1 METYTGL
8 KSILAEY
15 SNRMRADCYG
25 TCATASATA
34 EKVVILN
41 CSHVTLTAGFTMR
54 VKFTYENTA
63 SSPTVTLQTSDGT
76 TVSSGVYIREYGT
89 TAVGSGAWLA
99 GEFVTLIYDGTEWFV
114 DNAKDSTLSSS
125 RTNALQNKVIT
136 ANING
141 TLNSQGSSY
150 FDTEANAIYFIL
162 DYTNTTSGSSI
173 YLMSKNASP
182 VSSGTVYFFNPSSSS
197 KTLAAGTYTVYCN
210 GESQRTITLSSSV
223 TIAARTRYSMTATA
237 ITSAGTVTHP
247 YAFTAAQ
254 SGFKLM
260 PGSVV
265 KITFTH
271 ACYAYANST
280 STSYTPTLNVNGTGA
295 KKIYSAKNGKISA
308 IAPKKVNGV
317 LMYWQPYTTLELI
330 YTGSYWLIM
339 GNPVL
344 ISYNSEAISYAVY
357 ADGKIEQWIRQSCSW
372 TSGATITY
380 PITYSY
386 VPAVLGS
393 DSDTSTSSYSGT
405 VKIYNKTT
413 SSFKI
418 SDNHSSEIRNAEV
431 AFYCVG
437 Y

>member
-1 METYTGL
+1 MATYTGL
-8 KSILAEY
+8 KIILAEY

-41 CSHVTLTAGFTMR
+41 CSHITLSAGFTMR

-89 TAVGSGAWLA
+89 TAVGYGAWLA
-99 GEFVTLIYDGTEWFV
+99 GEFVTFIYDGTEWFI
-114 DNAKDSTLSSS
+114 DNAKDSTLSLS
-125 RTNALQNKVIT
+125 RTNTLQNKVVT

-141 TLNSQGSSY
+141 TLNSQGSAY
-150 FDTEANAIYFIL
+150 FDTEANAAYFIL

-182 VSSGTVYFFNPSSSS
+182 ASSGILHFFNPSSSS
-197 KTLAAGTYTVYCN
+197 KTLAAGTYTIYCN
-210 GESQRTITLSSSV
+210 GESLRTITLSAAV
-223 TIAARTRYSMTATA
+223 TIAARTEYGILDTT
-237 ITSAGTVTHP
+237 ITYAGTVTHP

-254 SGFKLM
+254 NGFTLM

-265 KITFTH
+265 KVTFIH

-280 STSYTPTLNVNGTGA
+280 STSYTPTFNVNGTGA

-330 YTGSYWLIM
+330 YTGAYWLIM

-344 ISYNSEAISYAVY
+344 ISYNSESISYAVY
-357 ADGKIEQWIRQSCSW
+357 ADGLIVQWGNNSNQSNKNNYPLAVAYSNTDYW
-372 TSGATITY
+372 VFYLPQTS
-380 PITYSY
+380 
-386 VPAVLGS
+386 
-393 DSDTSTSSYSGT
+393 STSDDNGDANDWWVKTKT
-405 VKIYNKTT
+405 V
-413 SSFKI
+413 SSFTG
-418 SDNHSSEIRNAEV
+418 DSSANNG
-431 AFYCVG
+431 G
-437 Y
+437 YWSTKGY

>member
-1 METYTGL
+1 MATYTGL

-41 CSHVTLTAGFTMR
+41 CSHIKLTAGFTMR

-99 GEFVTLIYDGTEWFV
+99 GEFVTFIYDGTEWFI

-141 TLNSQGSSY
+141 TFNSQGSAY
-150 FDTEANAIYFIL
+150 FDTEANTTYFIL

-173 YLMSKNASP
+173 YLMSKNANP
-182 VSSGTVYFFNPSSSS
+182 ASSGTVYFFNPSSSS
-197 KTLAAGTYTVYCN
+197 RTLAAGTYTVYCN
-210 GESQRTITLSSSV
+210 GESQRTVTLSAAV
-223 TIAARTRYSMTATA
+223 MIMARTRYSMTETA

-247 YAFTAAQ
+247 YNFTAAQ
-254 SGFKLM
+254 SGFTLL

-265 KITFTH
+265 KINFTH

-295 KKIYSAKNGKISA
+295 KKIYFARGGVLSA
-308 IAPKKVNGV
+308 ITPKKVNGV
-317 LMYWQPYTTLELI
+317 LMYWQAYTTLELI
-330 YTGSYWLIM
+330 YTGSYWLII

-344 ISYNSEAISYAVY
+344 ISYNSESISYAVY
-357 ADGKIEQWIRQSCSW
+357 ADGLIVQWGNNSSQSNKNN
-372 TSGATITY
+372 Y
-380 PITYSY
+380 PLPVAYSNTDY
-386 VPAVLGS
+386 WVFFLPQSSSGS
-393 DSDTSTSSYSGT
+393 DDNGDADDWW
-405 VKIYNKTT
+405 VKTKTT
-413 SSFKI
+413 TSFTAQSS
-418 SDNHSSEIRNAEV
+418 SNTG
-431 AFYCVG
+431 G
-437 Y
+437 YYSTKGF